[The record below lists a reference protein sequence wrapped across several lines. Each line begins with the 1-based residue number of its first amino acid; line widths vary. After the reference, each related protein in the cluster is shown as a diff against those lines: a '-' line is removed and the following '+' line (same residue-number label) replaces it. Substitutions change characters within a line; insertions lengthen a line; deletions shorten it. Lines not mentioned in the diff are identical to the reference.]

1 MACHS
6 CAQSGV
12 KVHTKIGYGKIFFSM
27 SEKSRIFALDFSKGK
42 HMSDQQIIDSIRNAV
57 RQLAPPHSRAILYG
71 SRARGDARRDSDWDI
86 LWILDKDVLTQSDY
100 DTVGYP
106 LVLLGCEMDEEIN
119 PILYTAGEWQRFRTT
134 PFYENV
140 VTDGVN
146 LLAS

>member
-1 MACHS
+1 M
-6 CAQSGV
+6 SG
-12 KVHTKIGYGKIFFSM
+12 
-27 SEKSRIFALDFSKGK
+27 KSRIFALDFNKGK
-42 HMSDQQIIDSIRNAV
+42 HMSDQQKIDSIRNAV

-119 PILYTAGEWQRFRTT
+119 PILYTAGEWQRYRAT